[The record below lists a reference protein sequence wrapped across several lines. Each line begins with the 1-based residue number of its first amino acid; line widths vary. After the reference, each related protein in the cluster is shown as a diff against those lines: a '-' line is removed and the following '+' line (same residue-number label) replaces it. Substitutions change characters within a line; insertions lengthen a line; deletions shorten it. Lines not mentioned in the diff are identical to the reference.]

1 MTSGNQFVLTL
12 PSSSTTHIA
21 AASIKAGQTINLL
34 IKQQVGPGTGSIT
47 FAPTILFPSGL
58 DMVATATGSAIDLI
72 SMISFDT
79 TNLMAA
85 NVKNLK

>member
-1 MTSGNQFVLTL
+1 
-12 PSSSTTHIA
+12 
-21 AASIKAGQTINLL
+21 
-34 IKQQVGPGTGSIT
+34 
-47 FAPTILFPSGL
+47 
-58 DMVATATGSAIDLI
+58 MVATSTGSAIDLI